1 MMKSKT
7 CPYCGSA
14 VELKDAF
21 AIYRRMGF
29 GQVYV
34 CSTYPLCDSY
44 VGVHEGTT
52 KAKGSLANRELREL
66 RQKVHA
72 VFDPVWKDRG
82 YDRSELYEAAA
93 KTLGVPEFHVGE
105 LRESEARLFLSN
117 SADLIRAMVCYVDA
131 RRKELINS
139 SSSSSNILNAL
150 RYLFVTSQHSPV
162 KILSCTRYRGHAETF
177 KAAAAAGFVRK
188 FKAKET
194 QKQFV
199 ALTALGEAALNV
211 RSSVTAH

>member
-1 MMKSKT
+1 MKTKC
-7 CPYCGSA
+7 CPYCASA

-34 CSTYPLCDSY
+34 CSNYPVCDAY

-72 VFDPVWKDRG
+72 VFDPVWKNRG

-93 KTLGVPEFHVGE
+93 KTLGVPEFHIGDM
-105 LRESEARLFLSN
+105 RETEAKLFLDS
-117 SADLIRAMVCYVDA
+117 SSELMIAMVCYVDA
-131 RRKELINS
+131 KRKELINS

-162 KILSCTRYRGHAETF
+162 TILSCTRYRGHAETF

-199 ALTALGEAALNV
+199 ALTALGEVALNV
-211 RSSVTAH
+211 RSSATAH